1 MGVAPGVTLYFVKTF
16 VNEEPSML
24 TTLRLADIVMPL
36 SLVVLATPLSSC
48 VSGSSMAQGG
58 AVAVANAGELP
69 PPSQQDLQQP
79 VRAYRIGPF
88 DKLRIS
94 VFGIEDLNEKQ
105 IETDASGRISYPL
118 VGVID
123 AAGLTPGELATA
135 IENKLRV
142 SYIRDPQVTVNLEET
157 VSQVVTLDGQV
168 DKPGIYPVI
177 GRMTL
182 MRALARA
189 GGTSEFA
196 KLDDVVIFRTVDGQ
210 NLAGIYNM
218 KSIRSGVYE
227 DPEVYAND
235 IIVVGD
241 SPRRRLIADLLQVL
255 PAIATPLVVLLQN

>member
-1 MGVAPGVTLYFVKTF
+1 MSNIIDK
-16 VNEEPSML
+16 ESSML
-24 TTLRLADIVMPL
+24 TTFRLAHIFTGLSLIILVMPL
-36 SLVVLATPLSSC
+36 ASCANRSSLV
-48 VSGSSMAQGG
+48 QGG
-58 AVAVANAGELP
+58 AVGVVNPGELP
-69 PPSQQDLQQP
+69 APSDQDVKVP

-94 VFGIEDLNEKQ
+94 VFGIEELNEKQ

-118 VGVID
+118 VGAID

-135 IENKLRV
+135 IEDKLRV

-168 DKPGIYPVI
+168 DKPGVYPVV

-189 GGTSEFA
+189 GGASEFA
-196 KLDDVVIFRTVDGQ
+196 KLDDVIIFRTVDGQ
-210 NLAGIYNM
+210 SLAGVYNM
-218 KSIRSGVYE
+218 RSIRSGVYA